1 VKNSACRKD
10 VEKEMKTEVKKLDA
24 SARELSIEVSGEVV
38 KNKFEDVFKKI
49 TQEAKVPGFRPGHA
63 PRDIVERNFSSH
75 AHEQVLK
82 ELIPEIYN
90 QAIGKEGLDVIEL
103 PQISEVK
110 LDRNSLYFKARVEV
124 SPEIILKNYKR
135 LKVNYKSLTITP
147 EEIKRSVDSLKEARK
162 IEQADDNL
170 ARSLGYLKLSEL
182 EKAMERHL
190 LIQKDNETRQK
201 IENELIDSLTRDLDF
216 KVPQSLIKR
225 QAQDLLRQA
234 KVDLALKGVAR
245 EKIDENEAAL
255 SKEIMPEAEKQ
266 VRVYLVL
273 SEIAKKEN
281 ITLDDHMPR
290 RVMEYLLKEADWQES
305 D

>member
-1 VKNSACRKD
+1 
-10 VEKEMKTEVKKLDA
+10 MKTEVKKLEG
-24 SARELSIEVSGEVV
+24 SKRELSIEVSGEVV

-63 PRDIVERNFSSH
+63 PRDIVEKNFSSH

-90 QAIGKEGLDVIEL
+90 QAIGNEGLDVIEL
-103 PQISEVK
+103 PEISDVK
-110 LDRNSLYFKARVEV
+110 LDRSSLSFKAKVEV
-124 SPEIILKNYKR
+124 SPEIALKEYKH
-135 LKVNYKSLTITP
+135 LKVNYKPVSVTP

-162 IEQADDNL
+162 MENADDNL
-170 ARSLGYLKLSEL
+170 ARSLGYPKLGEL

-190 LIQKDNETRQK
+190 LIQKDNEIRQK
-201 IENELIDSLTRDLDF
+201 IENSLIESLTKELDF

-234 KVDLALKGVAR
+234 KVDLALKGIAR
-245 EKIDENEAAL
+245 EKIEENAEAL
-255 SKEIMPEAEKQ
+255 SKEIEPEAEKQ

-281 ITLDDHMPR
+281 MPLDDQMPR
-290 RVMEYLLKEADWQES
+290 RVMEFLLKEADWQES